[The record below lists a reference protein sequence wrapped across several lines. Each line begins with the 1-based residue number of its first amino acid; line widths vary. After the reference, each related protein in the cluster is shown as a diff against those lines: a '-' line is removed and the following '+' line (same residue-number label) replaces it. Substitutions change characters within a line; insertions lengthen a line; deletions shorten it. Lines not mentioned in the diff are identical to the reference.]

1 LFIRK
6 YIALIFIALSFSCS
20 KNTIKSQKPLFLVG
34 NWQRVNDKPNEKTF
48 EVWKN
53 NLTGIGY
60 TLSKNKKIFE
70 EDLRIITIKDTLYL
84 EVTGVN
90 QTATLFQFT
99 SQTDSSFVCENP
111 KNEFPKK
118 IKYWLEKDTLRA
130 LVSSKDF
137 SIDFN
142 FVLIQ

>member
-1 LFIRK
+1 LFIKK
-6 YIALIFIALSFSCS
+6 YIALIFITLTFSCS

-34 NWQRVNDKPNEKTF
+34 NWQRVNDKQNEKTF
-48 EVWKN
+48 ENWKN
-53 NLTGIGY
+53 DLTGTGY
-60 TLSKNKKIFE
+60 TLSENKKIFE
-70 EDLRIITIKDTLYL
+70 EDLRIIIIKDTLYL

-137 SIDFN
+137 NIDFN
-142 FVLIQ
+142 FVLIR

>member
-1 LFIRK
+1 MFIKK
-6 YIALIFIALSFSCS
+6 YIALIFITLTFSCS

-48 EVWKN
+48 EHWKGD
-53 NLTGIGY
+53 LTGNGY
-60 TLSKNKKIFE
+60 TLSENKRIFE
-70 EDLRIITIKDTLYL
+70 ENLRIITRKDTLYL

-137 SIDFN
+137 NIDFN
-142 FVLIQ
+142 FVLIR

>member
-1 LFIRK
+1 M
-6 YIALIFIALSFSCS
+6 
-20 KNTIKSQKPLFLVG
+20 G
-34 NWQRVNDKPNEKTF
+34 NWQRVNDKQNEKTF
-48 EVWKN
+48 ENWKN
-53 NLTGIGY
+53 DLTGTGY
-60 TLSKNKKIFE
+60 TLSENKKIFE
-70 EDLRIITIKDTLYL
+70 EDLRIIIIKDTLYL

-111 KNEFPKK
+111 KNKFPTK

-137 SIDFN
+137 NIDFN
-142 FVLIQ
+142 FVLIR